1 MTKVCLNI
9 ELNTT
14 ALDELEYIRHYLN
27 ENVFPEDRSE
37 SDVIK
42 YALIYCATHLRQT
55 ESV

>member
-9 ELNTT
+9 ELNST

-27 ENVFPEDRSE
+27 ENVFSEDRSE